1 MLHRLGLLVLFG
13 CFCCATLT
21 AQNDTLTVRL
31 DTASIVQKTINQCD
45 LEAFRNNP
53 DFDYEVVKNTA
64 PDWWIAFKNWMSNV
78 LIRFFE
84 WLFGVEKAVGALN
97 TFLKILPYLL
107 LAVLIFILIKFFLNV
122 NARSISHNRKNQP
135 LVTLSEEEHIIKNED
150 IQKLIQQ
157 ALADKNYRLAI
168 RYYYL
173 YSLRLMNEKE
183 LIVWELQKTN
193 ADYNRELE
201 KTDLKKPF
209 AQITRLYEYI
219 WYGDF
224 PIDQS
229 KFLKAEANFLS
240 LQKVLQNG

>member
-1 MLHRLGLLVLFG
+1 MRHRLRLLVLFG
-13 CFCCATLT
+13 CYCCITLA
-21 AQNDTLTVRL
+21 AQNDSLTVRL
-31 DTASIVQKTINQCD
+31 DTSSIVQKTIDSSD
-45 LEAFRNNP
+45 LEAFKNNP

-84 WLFGVEKAVGALN
+84 WLFGVEKAAGALN
-97 TFLKILPYLL
+97 VFLKILPYILL
-107 LAVLIFILIKFFLNV
+107 GILVFILIKFFINV
-122 NARSISHNRKNQP
+122 NARAISHNRNNQA
-135 LVTLSEEEHIIKNED
+135 LVTFSEEEHIIKNED

-157 ALADKNYRLAI
+157 ALEAKNYRLAV

-173 YSLRLMNEKE
+173 YILRLMNEKE
-183 LIVWELQKTN
+183 LIVWEQQKTN
-193 ADYNRELE
+193 TDYNSELQ

-209 AQITRLYEYI
+209 AQITRLYEYV

-224 PIDQS
+224 PIDEG